1 MSDKIL
7 NKVAKDS
14 IDYGYNLN
22 IRGLKIK
29 DEADN
34 GDKYSKTIYYM
45 EDKILIDNTL
55 VTILS
60 EESKYVGIVV
70 RYIVD
75 NIPYNVNHIT
85 LSSVDIAKIYNVDK
99 GNISRAINRLNEL
112 YVIGRLYDK
121 IPNPYLP
128 KNTYVINHN
137 YLYRGSI
144 RKLRKD
150 ILEQRQKENESK
162 D

>member
-1 MSDKIL
+1 
-7 NKVAKDS
+7 
-14 IDYGYNLN
+14 
-22 IRGLKIK
+22 
-29 DEADN
+29 
-34 GDKYSKTIYYM
+34 M

-99 GNISRAINRLNEL
+99 GNISRAIKRLNEL
-112 YVIGRLYDK
+112 DVIGRLYDK

-144 RKLRKD
+144 KKLRKD

>member
-29 DEADN
+29 DEDDN

-85 LSSVDIAKIYNVDK
+85 LSSVDISKIYNVDK
-99 GNISRAINRLNEL
+99 GNISRAIKRLNEL
-112 YVIGRLYDK
+112 NVIGRLYDK

>member
-99 GNISRAINRLNEL
+99 GNISRAIKRLNEL
-112 YVIGRLYDK
+112 NVIGRLYDK

-128 KNTYVINHN
+128 KNTYVIKHN